1 MTATG
6 FDALVGLEVLEAAP
20 ERVAARVPL
29 TDAARQPLGLVHGG
43 LLAAIAETVAAAGTE
58 AQVGA
63 QGKIGVGLQNH
74 TNFLRPVVESVHVHA
89 TATRRHGGRTTQVWD
104 VDLTDDA
111 GRLCAISRVVIAVRD
126 APSVDAASPQD
137 ARSTLGVPEAPGG

>member
-1 MTATG
+1 MTAGG

-20 ERVAARVPL
+20 ERVVGRLAIG
-29 TDAARQPLGLVHGG
+29 DGARQPMGLVHGG
-43 LLAAIAETVAAAGTE
+43 LLAAIAETLAAEGTE

-63 QGKIGVGLQNH
+63 QGAIGVGLQNH
-74 TNFLRPVVESVHVHA
+74 TNFLRPIVGDGHVHG

-111 GRLCAISRVVIAVRD
+111 GRLCAISRVVIAVR
-126 APSVDAASPQD
+126 P
-137 ARSTLGVPEAPGG
+137 APGTSR